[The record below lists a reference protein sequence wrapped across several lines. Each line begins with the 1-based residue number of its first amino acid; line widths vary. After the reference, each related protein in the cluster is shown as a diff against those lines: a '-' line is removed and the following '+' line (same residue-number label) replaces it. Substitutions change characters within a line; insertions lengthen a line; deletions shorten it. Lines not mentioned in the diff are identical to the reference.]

1 MGHTSHLRKS
11 VYSFFEQRESTL
23 LQPDHNCGF
32 DVNRKNGFQ
41 ARFLIGLDRENINP
55 DSVVSN
61 LDEFPKVLSVG

>member
-1 MGHTSHLRKS
+1 
-11 VYSFFEQRESTL
+11 L

-61 LDEFPKVLSVG
+61 LDEFPTGEGQDLPLAEELLETF